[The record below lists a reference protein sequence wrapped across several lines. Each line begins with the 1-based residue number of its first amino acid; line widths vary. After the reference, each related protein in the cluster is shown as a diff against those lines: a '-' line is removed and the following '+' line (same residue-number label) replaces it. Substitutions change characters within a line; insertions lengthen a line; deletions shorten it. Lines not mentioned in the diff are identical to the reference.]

1 MGEVPSIFQQDST
14 FRFILYVSF
23 ENRKDALALEIIEG
37 LYEITQKKGLKNF
50 DLVIRLSSEKAGS
63 RWDGN
68 FIKRQFKIRAGETI
82 SKVWVCG
89 PPVMNEVFDR
99 TFESMRNE
107 GELTLSKSSV
117 EIL

>member
-1 MGEVPSIFQQDST
+1 MPAIFQQGST

-23 ENRKDALALEIIEG
+23 ENRKDALALELLEG
-37 LYEITQKKGLKNF
+37 LYEISQKKGLKNF
-50 DLVIRLSSEKAGS
+50 DLIIRLSSEKAGS
-63 RWDGN
+63 RWDAD
-68 FIKRQFKIRAGETI
+68 FIKRQFKIRDGETI

-99 TFESMRNE
+99 TFETMRNE

-117 EIL
+117 EIM